1 MRNEWVTGESKVSD
15 EHFMSEID
23 PELDATW
30 RAASRE
36 QPPAALDDAIRAA
49 ARREV
54 GAKPARLRAAPRWL
68 PFAAAATV
76 AAIAVGIVQMTPP
89 EEVTPAT
96 IPPATNTAS
105 DSARREAKPDT
116 ETPSADRPQRQAPSA
131 APAPETQR
139 DAAKPT
145 APSVAPVPEAQR
157 DAAKPTAKEQRR
169 GAVDE
174 NDRDVLA
181 RNRSEGLAGA
191 PRKALQEKK
200 VLASAQE
207 PSQRMEETERA
218 QDSKQKTELAA
229 ASSSARP
236 NPVVSPPPASS
247 VARNEPEPFPATP
260 APAESGA
267 SKVPPQMA
275 ATVPPPAP
283 ASAAAPAP
291 MVAERKLAAQSSA
304 TGALSDNRAGKS
316 ADDIAGGRMSSAEPA
331 QAQNANALEKRKA
344 DMADKAAL
352 ERRKD
357 SAPLAPDEWIKRIRR
372 LIAEGRNE
380 DAARELLA
388 FRREYRERSES
399 LLPSDLRTFKP

>member
-1 MRNEWVTGESKVSD
+1 
-15 EHFMSEID
+15 MSEID

-54 GAKPARLRAAPRWL
+54 GAKPGRLRGAPRWL

-96 IPPATNTAS
+96 IPAATSTAS
-105 DSARREAKPDT
+105 DSARREAKSDT
-116 ETPSADRPQRQAPSA
+116 EKPSADQPQRQAPSF
-131 APAPETQR
+131 APAAEAPR
-139 DAAKPT
+139 NAAKPT
-145 APSVAPVPEAQR
+145 VPSVPPLSETQR

-181 RNRSEGLAGA
+181 RNRSDGFAGA

-200 VLASAQE
+200 VLAPAQE

-218 QDSKQKTELAA
+218 QDFKQKTELAA
-229 ASSSARP
+229 ASSAARP
-236 NPVVSPPPASS
+236 SPAISTPPAPS
-247 VARNEPEPFPATP
+247 VARNEPQPFPATP
-260 APAESGA
+260 APGESGA
-267 SKVPPQMA
+267 SKVSPQVA
-275 ATVPPPAP
+275 AAAPPPAP

-291 MVAERKLAAQSSA
+291 MAERKLAAQSSV
-304 TGALSDNRAGKS
+304 TGALSDKRAG
-316 ADDIAGGRMSSAEPA
+316 ADDIAGGRMGNAEPA
-331 QAQNANALEKRKA
+331 QAQGANALEKRKA
-344 DMADKAAL
+344 VMADKAAL

-357 SAPLAPDEWIKRIRR
+357 SAPLAPDEWIKRIRL
-372 LIAEGRNE
+372 LIAEGKNE

>member
-1 MRNEWVTGESKVSD
+1 
-15 EHFMSEID
+15 
-23 PELDATW
+23 
-30 RAASRE
+30 
-36 QPPAALDDAIRAA
+36 
-49 ARREV
+49 
-54 GAKPARLRAAPRWL
+54 
-68 PFAAAATV
+68 
-76 AAIAVGIVQMTPP
+76 
-89 EEVTPAT
+89 VTPAT
-96 IPPATNTAS
+96 IPAATNTAS

-116 ETPSADRPQRQAPSA
+116 ETPSADRPQRQAPSV
-131 APAPETQR
+131 APA
-139 DAAKPT
+139 
-145 APSVAPVPEAQR
+145 PEAQR

-200 VLASAQE
+200 VLAPAQE

-218 QDSKQKTELAA
+218 QDFKQKTELAA
-229 ASSSARP
+229 ASSAARP
-236 NPVVSPPPASS
+236 NPVVSTPPASS
-247 VARNEPEPFPATP
+247 VARNEPQPFPATP

-267 SKVPPQMA
+267 TKAPPQMA
-275 ATVPPPAP
+275 AAAPPPAP

-291 MVAERKLAAQSSA
+291 MMAERKLAAQSSA
-304 TGALSDNRAGKS
+304 TGALSDKRAG
-316 ADDIAGGRMSSAEPA
+316 ADDIAGGRMGNAEPA
-331 QAQNANALEKRKA
+331 QAQGANALEKRNA
-344 DMADKAAL
+344 VMADKAAL

-372 LIAEGRNE
+372 LIAEGKNE

>member
-1 MRNEWVTGESKVSD
+1 
-15 EHFMSEID
+15 MSEID

-54 GAKPARLRAAPRWL
+54 GAKPGRLRAAPRWL

-96 IPPATNTAS
+96 IPAATHTAS

-116 ETPSADRPQRQAPSA
+116 EKRSADRPQRQAPSVA
-131 APAPETQR
+131 SAPEAPR
-139 DAAKPT
+139 DAAKPM
-145 APSVAPVPEAQR
+145 
-157 DAAKPTAKEQRR
+157 AKEQRR

-181 RNRSEGLAGA
+181 RTRSDGFAGA
-191 PRKALQEKK
+191 PRKAFQEKK
-200 VLASAQE
+200 VLAPGQEAQ
-207 PSQRMEETERA
+207 RLEESERA
-218 QDSKQKTELAA
+218 QDLKQKTELAA
-229 ASSSARP
+229 ASSAARP
-236 NPVVSPPPASS
+236 NPAVSTPPASS
-247 VARNEPEPFPATP
+247 VARNEPQPFPATP

-267 SKVPPQMA
+267 TKLAPQMA
-275 ATVPPPAP
+275 AAPPPPPPAPAP

-291 MVAERKLAAQSSA
+291 MMAERKLAAQSSA
-304 TGALSDNRAGKS
+304 TGALSENRTGKS
-316 ADDIAGGRMSSAEPA
+316 ADGAAGGRMSNAEPA
-331 QAQNANALEKRKA
+331 QAQDANVLEKRKA
-344 DMADKAAL
+344 DMADKATL

-372 LIAEGRNE
+372 LIAEGKNE

-388 FRREYRERSES
+388 FRREYKERSES
-399 LLPSDLRTFKP
+399 LLPSDLRAFKP

>member
-1 MRNEWVTGESKVSD
+1 
-15 EHFMSEID
+15 MSEID

-49 ARREV
+49 ATREV
-54 GAKPARLRAAPRWL
+54 GAKPGRLRAAPRWL

-96 IPPATNTAS
+96 IPAATNTAS
-105 DSARREAKPDT
+105 DSARREAKPNT
-116 ETPSADRPQRQAPSA
+116 ETPGADRPQRQAPSV
-131 APAPETQR
+131 APAPE
-139 DAAKPT
+139 AL
-145 APSVAPVPEAQR
+145 R

-181 RNRSEGLAGA
+181 RNRSDSFAGA
-191 PRKALQEKK
+191 PRKAFQEKK
-200 VLASAQE
+200 VLAPGQE
-207 PSQRMEETERA
+207 PQRMEETERA
-218 QDSKQKTELAA
+218 QDLKQKTELAA
-229 ASSSARP
+229 ASSAARP
-236 NPVVSPPPASS
+236 NPAVSTPPASS
-247 VARNEPEPFPATP
+247 VARNEPQPFPATP
-260 APAESGA
+260 APAESGI
-267 SKVPPQMA
+267 SKVPPPMVA
-275 ATVPPPAP
+275 AAPPPAP

-291 MVAERKLAAQSSA
+291 MMAERKLAAQSSA
-304 TGALSDNRAGKS
+304 TGALSENRAGRS
-316 ADDIAGGRMSSAEPA
+316 ADGVAGGRMSNAEPA
-331 QAQNANALEKRKA
+331 QGEDANALQKRKA
-344 DMADKAAL
+344 DMADKATL

-372 LIAEGRNE
+372 LIAEGKNE

-388 FRREYRERSES
+388 FRREYKERSES
-399 LLPSDLRTFKP
+399 LLPSDLRAFKP

>member
-1 MRNEWVTGESKVSD
+1 
-15 EHFMSEID
+15 MSEID

-54 GAKPARLRAAPRWL
+54 GAKPGGLRVLPRWL

-89 EEVTPAT
+89 EQVTPAA
-96 IPPATNTAS
+96 IPAATPTAS

-116 ETPSADRPQRQAPSA
+116 EKASADQPQRQAPSVA
-131 APAPETQR
+131 PAPEALRDAARPAAPSVAPAPETQ
-139 DAAKPT
+139 P
-145 APSVAPVPEAQR
+145 

-174 NDRDVLA
+174 SDRDMLA
-181 RNRSEGLAGA
+181 RNRSDGFAGT

-200 VLASAQE
+200 VLASGQE
-207 PSQRMEETERA
+207 PQRMEEAERA
-218 QDSKQKTELAA
+218 QDFKQKTELAA
-229 ASSSARP
+229 GTSAARP
-236 NPVVSPPPASS
+236 NPAVSTPPAST
-247 VARNEPEPFPATP
+247 VARNEPQPFPAAP
-260 APAESGA
+260 APAESGV
-267 SKVPPQMA
+267 SKVPPPMA
-275 ATVPPPAP
+275 AAAPPPAG
-283 ASAAAPAP
+283 AAAPAP
-291 MVAERKLAAQSSA
+291 MTAERKLAAQSSA
-304 TGALSDNRAGKS
+304 AGALAENRTGKS
-316 ADDIAGGRMSSAEPA
+316 ADGAAGGRMSNAEPA
-331 QAQNANALEKRKA
+331 QAEDANALEKRKA
-344 DMADKAAL
+344 DVADKATL

-357 SAPLAPDEWIKRIRR
+357 LAPLAPDEWIKRIRR

-388 FRREYRERSES
+388 FRREYKERSES
-399 LLPSDLRTFKP
+399 LLPSDLRAFKP

>member
-1 MRNEWVTGESKVSD
+1 
-15 EHFMSEID
+15 MSEID

-54 GAKPARLRAAPRWL
+54 GAKPGRLRAAPRWL

-76 AAIAVGIVQMTPP
+76 AAIAIGIVQMIPP

-96 IPPATNTAS
+96 IPAATDAAS
-105 DSARREAKPDT
+105 DSAQREAKPDT
-116 ETPSADRPQRQAPSA
+116 ETPSADRPQRQAPSV
-131 APAPETQR
+131 APA
-139 DAAKPT
+139 
-145 APSVAPVPEAQR
+145 PEAQR

-229 ASSSARP
+229 ASSAARP
-236 NPVVSPPPASS
+236 NPVVSTPPASS
-247 VARNEPEPFPATP
+247 VARNEPQPFPATP

-267 SKVPPQMA
+267 SKVLPQMA
-275 ATVPPPAP
+275 AAAPPPAP

-291 MVAERKLAAQSSA
+291 MIAERKLAAQSSA
-304 TGALSDNRAGKS
+304 TGAVSDNRAAKS
-316 ADDIAGGRMSSAEPA
+316 ADDLAGGRMSNAEPA
-331 QAQNANALEKRKA
+331 PAQNANALEKRKA
-344 DMADKAAL
+344 DMADKATL

-399 LLPSDLRTFKP
+399 LLPSDLRAFKP

>member
-1 MRNEWVTGESKVSD
+1 
-15 EHFMSEID
+15 MSEID

-54 GAKPARLRAAPRWL
+54 GAKPGRLRAAPRWL

-76 AAIAVGIVQMTPP
+76 AGIAGGIVQMTPP

-96 IPPATNTAS
+96 IPAATNTAS

-116 ETPSADRPQRQAPSA
+116 ETPSADRPQRQAPSV
-131 APAPETQR
+131 APAPE
-139 DAAKPT
+139 
-145 APSVAPVPEAQR
+145 APR
-157 DAAKPTAKEQRR
+157 DAAKPTAKEQPR

-207 PSQRMEETERA
+207 PSQRIEETERD

-229 ASSSARP
+229 ASSAERPKPVGCAPPHRARH
-236 NPVVSPPPASS
+236 NPAGFMGGTQ
-247 VARNEPEPFPATP
+247 R
-260 APAESGA
+260 APAVSHDPG
-267 SKVPPQMA
+267 
-275 ATVPPPAP
+275 
-283 ASAAAPAP
+283 
-291 MVAERKLAAQSSA
+291 
-304 TGALSDNRAGKS
+304 
-316 ADDIAGGRMSSAEPA
+316 GGRV
-331 QAQNANALEKRKA
+331 
-344 DMADKAAL
+344 
-352 ERRKD
+352 RRQQGP
-357 SAPLAPDEWIKRIRR
+357 SPDGRR
-372 LIAEGRNE
+372 RA
-380 DAARELLA
+380 
-388 FRREYRERSES
+388 S
-399 LLPSDLRTFKP
+399 T